1 MKFSPKGAF
10 KGNLMA
16 LCDNNFKYLKAV
28 SYLKDLKRQKKIIS
42 YKKGM
47 SINREEKN
55 YPAGVITQDHLW
67 TNDFKIIAHFKD
79 INSFLLFN

>member
-1 MKFSPKGAF
+1 
-10 KGNLMA
+10 MA

-28 SYLKDLKRQKKIIS
+28 SYLKYLKRQK
-42 YKKGM
+42 KKGM

-55 YPAGVITQDHLW
+55 YPVGVITQDHLW
-67 TNDFKIIAHFKD
+67 TNDFTIIAHFKD

>member
-1 MKFSPKGAF
+1 
-10 KGNLMA
+10 MA

-28 SYLKDLKRQKKIIS
+28 SYLKDLKRQKKKIIS
-42 YKKGM
+42 YKKECR
-47 SINREEKN
+47 STVKKKN